1 MFFLCSPVPYVIS
14 FALLFIEDLLTF
26 LKDFE
31 LEKIKKMLPSIKFQ
45 NGAQI
50 QDGRQKVFIV

>member
-1 MFFLCSPVPYVIS
+1 MSSRSPFSLLKLYKHFPEDFKLKFL
-14 FALLFIEDLLTF
+14 
-26 LKDFE
+26 
-31 LEKIKKMLPSIKFQ
+31 